1 MKQILKPIFEIITGE
16 YILFDNIIYN
26 YIAMAIIGLIA
37 YRIAW
42 KCVKKLYNN
51 DIISGKGIGSIIHWT
66 IRLIVFSLIF
76 YVCSFFIWITK
87 FIYIYKTIILGCA
100 IGIIIIIIT
109 IKIIKNNKKIK
120 KFIVDKILA
129 IKRRIALFELEK
141 FNQYKTIYLII
152 SLLILIILICI
163 ISKILVL
170 IDFELKVDNI
180 YSDTG
185 IALIGMVALIFSLNT
200 YKQQILYKYM
210 NSVMDKILNDKKYDI
225 FIK

>member
-1 MKQILKPIFEIITGE
+1 M
-16 YILFDNIIYN
+16 
-26 YIAMAIIGLIA
+26 
-37 YRIAW
+37 
-42 KCVKKLYNN
+42 
-51 DIISGKGIGSIIHWT
+51 
-66 IRLIVFSLIF
+66 
-76 YVCSFFIWITK
+76 IWITK
-87 FIYIYKTIILGCA
+87 FIYTYKNMILSCT
-100 IGIIIIIIT
+100 IGIIIM

-120 KFIVDKILA
+120 KFIGEKILA

-163 ISKILVL
+163 ISKLLVL

-185 IALIGMVALIFSLNT
+185 IVLIGMVALIFSLNT

-210 NSVMDKILNDKKYDI
+210 NKM
-225 FIK
+225 F